1 MSSTNRKNAVKRHV
15 SDYYVTPQ
23 SSIKDFLDAF
33 NADFPMGNTLLSILD
48 PCAGGDA
55 KHLMAY
61 PEAISKYSGWNI
73 RKFSTVD
80 IRDDSLAEV
89 KMDYLTSVPDESPYD
104 IVITN
109 PPFNIALDIINRAF
123 MNVKDGG
130 MVIMLLRLNFFGS
143 HQRHDWFVKNPPFVF
158 YIHSK
163 RMKFMDTN
171 STDSIEYMHCVWKKG
186 TQNKFS
192 QSRVI

>member
-1 MSSTNRKNAVKRHV
+1 MSSTNRKNASERHA

-23 SSIKDFLDAF
+23 SSIKDFLNAF
-33 NADFPMGNTLLSILD
+33 NADFPLGNTPLTILD

-61 PEAISKYSGWNI
+61 PQAIRQYSGWNVQKLLTI
-73 RKFSTVD
+73 D
-80 IRDDSLAEV
+80 IRDDSLAEI
-89 KMDYLTSVPDESPYD
+89 KMDYLKMSSASTPFD

-109 PPFNIALDIINRAF
+109 PPFNQALDIIDMALAD
-123 MNVKDGG
+123 VKDGG
-130 MVIMLLRLNFFGS
+130 YVIMLLRLNFFGS
-143 HQRHDWFVKNPPFVF
+143 KQRHEWFVKNPPFVF
-158 YIHSK
+158 YIHST
-163 RMKFMDTN
+163 RMKFLDTN